1 MHDQRLPHGV
11 RRLPAQQQV
20 DESFWYRG
28 TADAVWTALGNI
40 GYGFGP
46 LLERTGTFVDFPPAA
61 VAIMSLAM
69 ILGRLGLVAL
79 LLLVLP
85 AFWRR

>member
-1 MHDQRLPHGV
+1 MTLTGV
-11 RRLPAQQQV
+11 DPVSAL
-20 DESFWYRG
+20 F
-28 TADAVWTALGNI
+28 AVWQAMGNI

-46 LLERTGTFVDFPPAA
+46 LMERTGTFVDFPPAA
-61 VAIMSLAM
+61 IAIMSLAM

-85 AFWRR
+85 SFWRR